1 MIFGRFFLY
10 FELLFGTTQAIS
22 SGACGTDDNWSV
34 RTGNAYITLNKDFTA
49 NISGSS
55 SDGQYSISVANSKGT
70 IVQGNRATS
79 VIVNIE
85 IPRTSAYAIYN
96 FIGSDSSGFLT
107 GRAYCTPSGQLTDL
121 WLEDTLGNTGIKKT
135 GATGICNI
143 GKPSQS
149 DLYQVF
155 DECLLIDKPATY
167 PSIQGTQISLQ
178 PNKTGNI
185 ILNQNYTLLPF
196 NVIDCK
202 SCGSTSQDGWI
213 EIHSLLNYGSSVSDV
228 CMGVLQL
235 YVQQAPITLSWLNC
249 FQPQQPN
256 ATFDATYDIQNF
268 NTNTTGSVKVATI
281 DTAATTS
288 SATASATTSATTN
301 EVTDTPS
308 NGLST
313 GAKAGIGIGVAVLV
327 LIVIAVSAL
336 IFLRR
341 RQARQH
347 HIPAHRSSS
356 ASVAKVSDGEVMKPQ
371 LVELDQND
379 RGEYTK
385 MNEAPDSQRHLELDG
400 TPKGRM

>member
-1 MIFGRFFLY
+1 MIIGRLFLC
-10 FELLFGTTQAIS
+10 FELLFGITQATS
-22 SGACGTDDNWSV
+22 GGACGADDAWSV
-34 RTGNAYITLNKDFTA
+34 RTGNAYITLNNDFTA
-49 NISGSS
+49 NINGST
-55 SDGQYSISVANSKGT
+55 SDGQYTISVANSKGT

-96 FIGSDSSGFLT
+96 FIGSDSNGFLT

-121 WLEDTLGNTGIKKT
+121 WLEDTSSNTGIKKT
-135 GATGICNI
+135 GATGTCNI

-149 DLYQVF
+149 YLYQVY

-178 PNKTGNI
+178 PDKTGSI

-202 SCGSTSQDGWI
+202 NCGKTPQDGWI
-213 EIHSLLNYGSSVSDV
+213 EIHSLLNYGSSVSDI
-228 CMGVLQL
+228 CMGILYL
-235 YVQQAPITLSWLNC
+235 YVQQAPVTLSWLNC

-268 NTNTTGSVKVATI
+268 NTNTTGSVNVTTI
-281 DTAATTS
+281 DAAATTS
-288 SATASATTSATTN
+288 SATAGATASAATD
-301 EVTDTPS
+301 EVTDIPS

-313 GAKAGIGIGVAVLV
+313 GAKIGIGIGVSIFV

-336 IFLRR
+336 VLLRR
-341 RQARQH
+341 RKARQNPL
-347 HIPAHRSSS
+347 PAHESLSK
-356 ASVAKVSDGEVMKPQ
+356 SVAEVSDKKAMKPHY
-371 LVELDQND
+371 VELDQNE
-379 RGEYTK
+379 RTNI
-385 MNEAPDSQRHLELDG
+385 NEAPDSQRYIELDG
-400 TPKGRM
+400 TSQRGV